1 MKFQHE
7 LSIPDWQR
15 AKDDPMALIGCIPG
29 IQHVEEGQD
38 GTYTVQAVNGI
49 GPVRLKLN
57 GTAKVTE
64 PDTSSLI
71 ADVTLHEPI
80 AGTIYGTFTLRTIS
94 DQNVALEAELTLG
107 GRLGEFAQPLLRKKA
122 QDTVKGFQKNLLA
135 LLAKNG

>member
-7 LSIPDWQR
+7 LAIPDWKR
-15 AKDDPMALIGCIPG
+15 AKDDPVALISCIPG
-29 IQHVEEGQD
+29 IQQVEDAGD
-38 GTYTVQAVNGI
+38 GTFTVKAVNGI

-64 PDTSSLI
+64 PDDGSLT

-80 AGTIYGTFTLRTIS
+80 AGTIYGTFTLRTIGDES
-94 DQNVALEAELTLG
+94 VSLDADLTLG

-135 LLAKNG
+135 LLQK